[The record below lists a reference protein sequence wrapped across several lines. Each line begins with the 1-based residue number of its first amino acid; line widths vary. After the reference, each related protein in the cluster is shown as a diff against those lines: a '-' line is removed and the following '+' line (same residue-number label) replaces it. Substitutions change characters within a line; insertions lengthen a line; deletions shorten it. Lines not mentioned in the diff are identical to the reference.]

1 MAGRRDWTTDE
12 LLICLAYYSSLPK
25 AQRRS
30 PPAWVLRELSE
41 LISRTPGSISLRFAN
56 FTSVDP
62 EFTIS
67 GLKGMIG
74 GGAHVQKIWNECA
87 KNDGELD
94 PVKIVRTLAK
104 SLAKAE
110 DNFRLDANSD
120 D

>member
-1 MAGRRDWTTDE
+1 MAGRRDWTTEE

-25 AQRRS
+25 TQRRS
-30 PPAWVLRELSE
+30 PPSWVLQELSE
-41 LISRTPGSISLRFAN
+41 LISRTTGSISLRFAN

-67 GLKGMIG
+67 GLKGMSG
-74 GGAHVQKIWNECA
+74 GGAHVQKIWNECT

-94 PVKIVRTLAK
+94 SVKIIRALAK

-110 DNFRLDANSD
+110 DYFRHEDYSGD
-120 D
+120 